1 MRSYLKI
8 QDKTKSEQ
16 VKALVES
23 MRSQLVSPS
32 DQVIADFFGVNR
44 STVQRWKK
52 ATTKVRDTDLLIR
65 KLGCKSEVFE
75 QLIRK
80 ELDVLV
86 FLEVHAPSWKSYLS
100 EYAEVD
106 KFISQMLPRTNLVNV
121 AKILQAVTEI
131 ASNHLL
137 TQIVG
142 QSESEPETIQ
152 DLISLGM
159 KSRKWRIERNGL
171 ERFAESASISVQR
184 IKDIWLGGRPDMG
197 ELVKLAAILGKSTE
211 ELIDLRDRQYGEN
224 GDTLNKERAA
234 S

>member
-1 MRSYLKI
+1 MRSYLKA
-8 QDKTKSEQ
+8 QDKAKSEQ

-23 MRSQLVSPS
+23 MRSQLASPS
-32 DQVIADFFGVNR
+32 DQTIADFFGVNR

-52 ATTKVRDTDLLIR
+52 ATTKVRDTDLLVR
-65 KLGCKSEVFE
+65 KLGCKSEAFE

-80 ELDVLV
+80 ELEVFV
-86 FLEVHAPSWKSYLS
+86 FLELHAPNWKTYLS

-121 AKILQAVTEI
+121 VKILQAVTEI
-131 ASNHLL
+131 ASNYLL
-137 TQIVG
+137 TQTVG
-142 QSESEPETIQ
+142 QSEPETIQ
-152 DLISLGM
+152 DLISAGM

-184 IKDIWLGGRPDMG
+184 IKDIWLGGRPDIG
-197 ELVKLAAILGKSTE
+197 EIVKLAAILGKSTE
-211 ELIDLRDRQYGEN
+211 ELIELRDRQYGEN
-224 GDTLNKERAA
+224 GDPLNKERTA